1 MSTFTFGDKTYP
13 VDTEEFLSDFNDW
26 DENFARG
33 IAPKVAIIS
42 GLSEDHWKIINFIR
56 DYFKRTGKCPLV
68 YETCRMTRLP
78 LRELQKLFQAGYLRG
93 ACKLAGVTYKEGYYA
108 PARSRLLDQSFL
120 EELAE
125 AAATGDQEKKEEL
138 AERATTGDQE
148 EKTFEVNIQG
158 FLSNPQKWD
167 KSYAIYKAHEMK
179 MPKLTDK
186 HWQVINFLR
195 QSFEKTNVVPTI
207 YETCE
212 ACDIDLEKLQ
222 KLFPDGY
229 HRGAVKIAGL
239 KTR

>member
-1 MSTFTFGDKTYP
+1 MRTITLGNKTYS
-13 VDTEEFLSDFNDW
+13 VDMEEYLSDFNDW

-33 IAPKVAIIS
+33 IAPKVGIIS

-56 DYFKRTGKCPLV
+56 NYFKQNGKCPLV
-68 YETCRMTRLP
+68 YETCRMNRLP
-78 LRELQKLFQAGYLRG
+78 LRELQKLFHAGYLRG

-108 PARSRLLDQSFL
+108 PSRSRKLDQSFL
-120 EELAE
+120 GEFAE
-125 AAATGDQEKKEEL
+125 AATN
-138 AERATTGDQE
+138 GDQE
-148 EKTFEVNIQG
+148 EKTFQVNMQG
-158 FLSNPQKWD
+158 FLINPQEWD
-167 KSYAIYKAHEMK
+167 KRYAIYKAHEMK

-195 QSFEKTNVVPTI
+195 QSFEKNNVVPTI